1 MMKII
6 YYQILVI
13 NEFQR
18 LAAIGVYMSETRA
31 LGKTLFSLT
40 KPRVVVLLQITA
52 MCAILSHDLIETN
65 KIDSN
70 TLENMLIVFIGGY
83 LTAGGANCIN
93 MWYDRDIDP
102 IMNRTSKRPLA
113 VGDISPAGALIFGIL
128 MSLFGTL
135 WLIQMANEVAAFW
148 ALFSILF
155 YVFIYTIWLK
165 RTSTQNIVIGGIAG
179 STPPVIGWCAAEG
192 DLEISINTIQEFT
205 TSIFDIGGYMPWFMF
220 LLIFLW
226 TPPHFWALALYRS
239 EEYEKV
245 GVPMMPNVKGK
256 HRTLVEMKIY
266 SIILILLSLTAPLSY
281 HEIEYWSNINLDLNT
296 ILIILNTGILSFW
309 YALTV
314 WGIDVMED
322 NDENNRMPTAS
333 YSFFVSLSYL
343 AFMFIALVLS
353 SIGVEGA
360 FVSLVFVILLI
371 LRDKKKQK
379 KIKNS

>member
-1 MMKII
+1 MMEII
-6 YYQILVI
+6 YYRIIVT

-18 LAAIGVYMSETRA
+18 LAAIGVNMSETRGMA
-31 LGKTLFSLT
+31 KTLFSLT

-52 MCAILSHDLIETN
+52 MCAILSHDFIEIN
-65 KIDSN
+65 RINYN

-113 VGDISPAGALIFGIL
+113 VGDISPAGALIFGIVI
-128 MSLFGTL
+128 SLLGTL

-192 DLEISINTIQEFT
+192 NLQISMNSLQEFT
-205 TSIFDIGGYMPWFMF
+205 NSIFEIGGYMPWFMF

-281 HEIEYWSNINLDLNT
+281 HEIEYWSNLNLDLNN
-296 ILIILNTGILSFW
+296 ILIVLNTGILSFW

-353 SIGVEGA
+353 SMGVEGA
-360 FVSLVFVILLI
+360 IVSLVLVILLI
-371 LRDKKKQK
+371 LRDKKNK
-379 KIKNS
+379 K

>member
-1 MMKII
+1 MMEII
-6 YYQILVI
+6 YYRIIVT

-18 LAAIGVYMSETRA
+18 LAAIGVNMSETRGMA
-31 LGKTLFSLT
+31 KTLFSLT

-52 MCAILSHDLIETN
+52 MCAILSHDFIEIN
-65 KIDSN
+65 RINYN

-113 VGDISPAGALIFGIL
+113 VGEISPAGALIFGIVI
-128 MSLFGTL
+128 SLLGTL

-192 DLEISINTIQEFT
+192 NLEISMNSLQEFT
-205 TSIFDIGGYMPWFMF
+205 NSIFDIGGYMPWFMF

-281 HEIEYWSNINLDLNT
+281 YEIEYWSNLNLDLNN
-296 ILIILNTGILSFW
+296 ILIILNTGVLSFW

-343 AFMFIALVLS
+343 ALMFIALVLS

-360 FVSLVFVILLI
+360 IVSLVLVILLI
-371 LRDKKKQK
+371 LRDKKNK
-379 KIKNS
+379 K

>member
-1 MMKII
+1 
-6 YYQILVI
+6 
-13 NEFQR
+13 
-18 LAAIGVYMSETRA
+18 
-31 LGKTLFSLT
+31 
-40 KPRVVVLLQITA
+40 
-52 MCAILSHDLIETN
+52 
-65 KIDSN
+65 
-70 TLENMLIVFIGGY
+70 
-83 LTAGGANCIN
+83 
-93 MWYDRDIDP
+93 
-102 IMNRTSKRPLA
+102 
-113 VGDISPAGALIFGIL
+113 
-128 MSLFGTL
+128 
-135 WLIQMANEVAAFW
+135 MANEVAAFW

-192 DLEISINTIQEFT
+192 NLEISMNSLQEFT
-205 TSIFDIGGYMPWFMF
+205 NSIFDIGGYMPWFMF

-226 TPPHFWALALYRS
+226 TPPPFWALALYRS

-281 HEIEYWSNINLDLNT
+281 YEIEYWSNLNLDLNN
-296 ILIILNTGILSFW
+296 ILIILNTGVLSFW

-360 FVSLVFVILLI
+360 IVSLVLVILLI
-371 LRDKKKQK
+371 LRDKKNK
-379 KIKNS
+379 K

>member
-1 MMKII
+1 MMEII
-6 YYQILVI
+6 YYRIIVT

-18 LAAIGVYMSETRA
+18 LAAIGVNMSETRGMA
-31 LGKTLFSLT
+31 KTLFSLT

-52 MCAILSHDLIETN
+52 MCAILSHDFIEIN
-65 KIDSN
+65 RINYN

-113 VGDISPAGALIFGIL
+113 VGEISPAGALIFGIVI
-128 MSLFGTL
+128 SLLGTL

-192 DLEISINTIQEFT
+192 NLEISMNSLQEFT
-205 TSIFDIGGYMPWFMF
+205 NSIFDIGGYMPWFMF

-281 HEIEYWSNINLDLNT
+281 HEIEYWSNLNLDLNN
-296 ILIILNTGILSFW
+296 ILIILNTGVLSFW

-360 FVSLVFVILLI
+360 IVSLVLVILLI
-371 LRDKKKQK
+371 LRDKKNK
-379 KIKNS
+379 K

>member
-1 MMKII
+1 MMEII
-6 YYQILVI
+6 YYRIIVT

-18 LAAIGVYMSETRA
+18 LAAIGVNMSETRGMA
-31 LGKTLFSLT
+31 KTLFSLT

-52 MCAILSHDLIETN
+52 MCAILSHDFIEIN
-65 KIDSN
+65 RINYN

-113 VGDISPAGALIFGIL
+113 VGDISPAGALIFGVVI
-128 MSLFGTL
+128 SLLGTL

-192 DLEISINTIQEFT
+192 NLQISMNSLQEFT
-205 TSIFDIGGYMPWFMF
+205 NSIFEIGGYMPWFMF

-281 HEIEYWSNINLDLNT
+281 HEIEYWSNLNLDLNN

-353 SIGVEGA
+353 SMGVEGA
-360 FVSLVFVILLI
+360 IVSLVLVILLI
-371 LRDKKKQK
+371 LRDKKNK
-379 KIKNS
+379 K

>member
-1 MMKII
+1 MMEII
-6 YYQILVI
+6 YYRIIVT

-18 LAAIGVYMSETRA
+18 LAAIGVNMSETRGMA
-31 LGKTLFSLT
+31 KTLFSLT

-52 MCAILSHDLIETN
+52 MCAILSHDFIEIN
-65 KIDSN
+65 RINYN

-113 VGDISPAGALIFGIL
+113 VGEISPAGALIFGIVI
-128 MSLFGTL
+128 SLLGTL

-192 DLEISINTIQEFT
+192 NLEISMNSLQEFT
-205 TSIFDIGGYMPWFMF
+205 NSIFDIGGYMPWFMF

-266 SIILILLSLTAPLSY
+266 SVILILLSLTAPLSY
-281 HEIEYWSNINLDLNT
+281 HEIEYWSNLNLDLNN
-296 ILIILNTGILSFW
+296 ILIILNTGVLSFW

-343 AFMFIALVLS
+343 ALMFIALVLS

-360 FVSLVFVILLI
+360 IVSLVLVILLI
-371 LRDKKKQK
+371 LRDKKNK
-379 KIKNS
+379 K

>member
-1 MMKII
+1 MMEII
-6 YYQILVI
+6 YFRIIVT

-18 LAAIGVYMSETRA
+18 LAAIGVNMSETRGM
-31 LGKTLFSLT
+31 GKTLFSLT

-52 MCAILSHDLIETN
+52 MCAILSHDFIEIN
-65 KIDSN
+65 RINYN

-113 VGDISPAGALIFGIL
+113 VGEISPAGALIFGIVI
-128 MSLFGTL
+128 SLLGTL
-135 WLIQMANEVAAFW
+135 WLIKMANEVAAFW

-192 DLEISINTIQEFT
+192 NLEISMNSLQEFT
-205 TSIFDIGGYMPWFMF
+205 NSIFDIGGYMPWFMF

-266 SIILILLSLTAPLSY
+266 SVILILLSLTAPLSY
-281 HEIEYWSNINLDLNT
+281 HEIEYWSNLNLDLNN
-296 ILIILNTGILSFW
+296 ILIILNTGVLSFW

-343 AFMFIALVLS
+343 ALMFIALVLS

-360 FVSLVFVILLI
+360 IVSLVLVILLI
-371 LRDKKKQK
+371 LRDKKNK
-379 KIKNS
+379 K